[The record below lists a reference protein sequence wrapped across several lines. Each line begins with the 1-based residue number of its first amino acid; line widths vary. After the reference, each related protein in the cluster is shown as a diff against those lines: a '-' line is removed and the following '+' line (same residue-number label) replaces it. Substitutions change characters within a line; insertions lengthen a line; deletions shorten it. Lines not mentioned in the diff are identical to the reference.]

1 MNAIHPERD
10 YMNFLTEGKF
20 MLLRSKD
27 SGKYIFYPRVVEPG
41 TGSTRLEWVQ
51 ASGRGSVY
59 STTVVRQRPPAAD
72 YNVAIVELAEGPR
85 MFSRID
91 GMPADQVKIGMQV
104 QAQVITE
111 NEKPMVVFAA
121 REGT

>member
-1 MNAIHPERD
+1 
-10 YMNFLTEGKF
+10 
-20 MLLRSKD
+20 
-27 SGKYIFYPRVVEPG
+27 
-41 TGSTRLEWVQ
+41 
-51 ASGRGSVY
+51 
-59 STTVVRQRPPAAD
+59 
-72 YNVAIVELAEGPR
+72 

>member
-121 REGT
+121 RKGT